1 MSPYEIVR
9 SLAGHDKGK
18 LYLVIGEAE
27 GKLLV
32 ADGKSKTLAKPKIKS
47 SKHLRREA
55 LNDKAPATD
64 KEIRTTLAEA
74 AKAALKEDKQL
85 GER

>member
-1 MSPYEIVR
+1 MTPYDIVR

-18 LYLVIGEAE
+18 LYLIIGEE
-27 GKLLV
+27 NGRLLL
-32 ADGKSKTLAKPKIKS
+32 ADGKSKTLAKPKLKS

-55 LNDKAPATD
+55 LNDKAPTTD
-64 KEIRTTLAEA
+64 KEIRTTLAQA
-74 AKAALKEDKQL
+74 ANAAQKEDKQL